1 MITVDLQLSGLPIR
15 QHVDQLG
22 DDVFALSADDGA
34 NLTDDDEGLME
45 TYGDGSPPAQN

>member
-15 QHVDQLG
+15 QHLDQLG

-34 NLTDDDEGLME
+34 NLTDDNEDLME
-45 TYGDGSPPAQN
+45 TYETESPGR